1 MRDETSAGKK
11 KNMNG
16 EKIERIDNTTALVL
30 AKVNALTENNKTLI
44 ELCEKMDKDLKAERL
59 MNRMCFSLLFRVG
72 NLPEDRKKL
81 DSILQ
86 KYTVFDRALEDSVNK
101 TMYNGGKSQ
110 FK

>member
-1 MRDETSAGKK
+1 MKHPAGKK

-30 AKVNALTENNKTLI
+30 AKMNALTESNKTLI
-44 ELCEKMDKDLKAERL
+44 ELCEKLDNDLKAERL

-72 NLPEDRKKL
+72 NMPEDKKKL

-86 KYTVFDRALEDSVNK
+86 KYTVFDRVLEDSVNK

>member
-1 MRDETSAGKK
+1 MKHPAGKK
-11 KNMNG
+11 ENMNG
-16 EKIERIDNTTALVL
+16 EKIERIDNTTTQLL
-30 AKVNALTENNKTLI
+30 AKVNALTESNKTMV
-44 ELCEKMDKDLKAERL
+44 EFCEKMDRDLKAERL

-72 NLPEDRKKL
+72 NLPEDKKQL

-86 KYTVFDRALEDSVNK
+86 KYTVFDSVLEDSVNK

>member
-1 MRDETSAGKK
+1 MKNSARKK

-16 EKIERIDNTTALVL
+16 EKIERIDNTTTQLL
-30 AKVNALTENNKTLI
+30 AKVNALTESNKTMV
-44 ELCEKMDKDLKAERL
+44 EFCEKMDRDLKAERL

-72 NLPEDRKKL
+72 NLPEDKKKL

>member
-1 MRDETSAGKK
+1 
-11 KNMNG
+11 MNG
-16 EKIERIDNTTALVL
+16 EKIERIDNTTTQLL
-30 AKVNALTENNKTLI
+30 AKVNALTESNKTMV
-44 ELCEKMDKDLKAERL
+44 EFCEKMDKDLRAERL

-72 NLPEDRKKL
+72 NLPEDKKKL